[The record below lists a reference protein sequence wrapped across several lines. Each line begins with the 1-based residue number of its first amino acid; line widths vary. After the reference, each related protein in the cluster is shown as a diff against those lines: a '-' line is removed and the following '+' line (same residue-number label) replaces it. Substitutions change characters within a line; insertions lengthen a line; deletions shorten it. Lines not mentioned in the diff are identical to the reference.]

1 VKRRPRKAVPLQLL
15 DIEGVAE
22 RLLAEQAQSRPRVSW
37 GATPD
42 PADARRRAAD
52 DALEKAGLRP
62 RRWV

>member
-37 GATPD
+37 GPTPD

-52 DALEKAGLRP
+52 RA
-62 RRWV
+62 